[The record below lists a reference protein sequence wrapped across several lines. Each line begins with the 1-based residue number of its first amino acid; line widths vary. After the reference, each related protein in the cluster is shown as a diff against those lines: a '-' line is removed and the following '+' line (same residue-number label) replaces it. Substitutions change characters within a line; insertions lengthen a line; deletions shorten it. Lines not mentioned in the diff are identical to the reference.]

1 MPIKQLLKSLIVD
14 PVNLS
19 IKEKSFSLMACCFVI
34 FIIALLARSLIKD
47 PSYPIVVASMG
58 ASAVILFMIP
68 NSPLAQPWPFVGGQM
83 LSAIIGIACALN
95 FDETIVAATYATS
108 GSIFAMLLFRCLH
121 PPGAA
126 TALAPVMAGDSITS
140 LGYQFV
146 LMPVGLNV
154 LTMLVLAILINRVLM
169 KRNYPV
175 IVDAI
180 ATTASI
186 QTYSPKNIGISEAD
200 LDSAIKNSDSFIDV
214 TAVELSKLL
223 AHAELRSFERIRG
236 DIYCQDIMT
245 TAISSVEYG
254 TEVES
259 AWQIIYSKKLKAL
272 PVVDSYQRVI
282 GILTQGD
289 FFKYVNLNAYDSIQK
304 QFREFIQ
311 RSTGLTT
318 NKPEAVGHIMTTSP
332 AVLQKTD
339 HIVELIPLMLTKRHH
354 QIPIIDEEHR
364 LVGMVYQA
372 DLIAALYNIKL
383 SS

>member
-1 MPIKQLLKSLIVD
+1 MLLKQLLKSLTVD

-19 IKEKSFSLMACCFVI
+19 IKEKSFSLIACFFVI
-34 FIIALLARSLIKD
+34 FIIALLARSIIKD
-47 PSYPIVVASMG
+47 PSYPIIVASMG

-83 LSAIIGIACALN
+83 LSAVIGIACALN

-108 GSIFAMLLFRCLH
+108 GSIFTMLLLRCLH

-146 LMPVGLNV
+146 LMPVGINV

-175 IVDAI
+175 IAELT
-180 ATTASI
+180 ATTSST
-186 QTYSPKNIGISEAD
+186 QTYSPKNIGISETD
-200 LDSAIKNSDSFIDV
+200 LEIAIKSSDSFIDV

-223 AHAELRSFERIRG
+223 ARAELRSFERIRG

-318 NKPEAVGHIMTTSP
+318 TKPEAVGHIMTTSP

-339 HIVELIPLMLTKRHH
+339 HIVKLIPLMLTKRHQ

-372 DLIAALYNIKL
+372 DLIAALYNIEL

>member
-1 MPIKQLLKSLIVD
+1 MSLKLLLKSLTVD

-19 IKEKSFSLMACCFVI
+19 IKEKSFSFIACFFVI
-34 FIIALLARSLIKD
+34 FIIALLARSIIDD
-47 PSYPIVVASMG
+47 PSYPIIVASMG

-83 LSAIIGIACALN
+83 LSAVIGIACALN
-95 FDETIVAATYATS
+95 FDETIVAATSATS
-108 GSIFAMLLFRCLH
+108 GSIFAMLLLRCLH

-175 IVDAI
+175 I
-180 ATTASI
+180 TTITTTVST

-200 LDSAIKNSDSFIDV
+200 LEVAIKNSDSFIDV

-223 AHAELRSFERIRG
+223 IRAELRSFERIRA

-245 TAISSVEYG
+245 TPINSVEYG

-289 FFKYVNLNAYDSIQK
+289 FFKYINLNAYDSIQK

-318 NKPEAVGHIMTTSP
+318 SKPEAVGHIMTNSP
-332 AVLQKTD
+332 EVLLKTD
-339 HIVELIPLMLTKRHH
+339 HIVELIPLMLTKQHQ

-372 DLIAALYNIKL
+372 DLIAALYHIKL